1 MTIDWMKQIG
11 AVTRSVRSAERDGK
25 AVEVIAV
32 MRTFAT
38 TPDDLWNS
46 ITVAERLGRWFGP
59 VTGELRLGG
68 RYKM

>member
-1 MTIDWMKQIG
+1 MKQIG

-38 TPDDLWNS
+38 KPDDLWNG
-46 ITVAERLGRWFGP
+46 ITVSERLGRWFGP
-59 VTGELRLGG
+59 VTG
-68 RYKM
+68 